1 MVGAEKTRGY
11 RGVAMALSLA
21 FGGLLTGC
29 VSNPQQ
35 QALTNAALQTAM
47 GQGTSPQLAA
57 GLAQGVAKTALVVP
71 AVELPAKLSCKD
83 LSKRLIQARSEMASV
98 AIGQNRLPAATDNK
112 LAMAAT
118 AAGVIG
124 AVSGNAQLVDAGAQ
138 LSSLTANGRGDQLAA
153 LDALRGELEMRAT
166 NQKCKLPIEARVS
179 PTMLKMSCNQIASEW
194 LVTHQQ
200 QALAAAAPVAQ
211 PAGGLGGAGN
221 KLQATAAIVGAV
233 ASVAASATGSQ
244 ELGAIANVANQV
256 GGGGAAV
263 SAPAALPPGLQS
275 ALARDELETAAS
287 AKRCKLPAAPQVVMV
302 VPAAGN
308 IGAMSCGHLKQEL
321 KALSAMP
328 VAVPQAN
335 QVAAQAQ
342 TVGMLASVAGALTGN
357 QALKSVG
364 DQANALAGGGI
375 PGNDLAIRRTQLE
388 AQAKAQRCKI

>member
-1 MVGAEKTRGY
+1 MVGAEKTKGY
-11 RGVAMALSLA
+11 RSVGMALSLA

-35 QALTNAALQTAM
+35 QALANAALQTAM
-47 GQGTSPQLAA
+47 GQGGNPQLAA
-57 GLAQGVAKTALVVP
+57 GLAQGAARTALAVP

-83 LSKRLIQARSEMASV
+83 LSKRLIQARSDMASV
-98 AIGQNRLPAATDNK
+98 GVGQNKLPVAADSK

-118 AAGVIG
+118 AASVIG
-124 AVSGNAQLVDAGAQ
+124 AVSGNAQLADAGGQ
-138 LSSLTANGRGDQLAA
+138 LSSLTANGKNDQLAA
-153 LDALRGELEMRAT
+153 LDALRGELETRAA

-179 PTMLKMSCNQIASEW
+179 PTMVKMSCNQIASEW
-194 LVTHQQ
+194 LATHQQ
-200 QALAAAAPVAQ
+200 QALAATAPVAQ
-211 PAGGLGGAGN
+211 PLAGLGGAGN

-233 ASVAASATGSQ
+233 ASVAASATGNQ
-244 ELGAIANVANQV
+244 ELGSIANVANQV
-256 GGGGAAV
+256 GGGGAA
-263 SAPAALPPGLQS
+263 APAAVSPVMQS

-308 IGAMSCGHLKQEL
+308 IGTMSCGHLKQEL

-328 VAVPQAN
+328 AVVPQAN
-335 QVAAQAQ
+335 QMAAQAQ

-364 DQANALAGGGI
+364 DQANALAGGGV

-388 AQAKAQRCKI
+388 AQAKAQRCKL

>member
-1 MVGAEKTRGY
+1 MVGAEKTKGY
-11 RGVAMALSLA
+11 RSVGMALSLA

-47 GQGTSPQLAA
+47 GQGGNPQLAA
-57 GLAQGVAKTALVVP
+57 GLAQGAARTALAVP

-83 LSKRLIQARSEMASV
+83 LSKRLIQARSDMASV
-98 AIGQNRLPAATDNK
+98 GVGQNKLPVATDSK

-118 AAGVIG
+118 AASVIG
-124 AVSGNAQLVDAGAQ
+124 AVSGNAQLADAGGQ
-138 LSSLTANGRGDQLAA
+138 LSSLTANGKNDQLAA
-153 LDALRGELEMRAT
+153 LDALRGELETRAA

-194 LVTHQQ
+194 LATHQQ
-200 QALAAAAPVAQ
+200 QALAATAPAAQ
-211 PAGGLGGAGN
+211 PLSGLGGAGN

-233 ASVAASATGSQ
+233 ASVAASATGNQ
-244 ELGAIANVANQV
+244 ELGSIANVANQV
-256 GGGGAAV
+256 GGGGAA
-263 SAPAALPPGLQS
+263 APAAVSPVLQS
-275 ALARDELETAAS
+275 ALARDELEMAAS
-287 AKRCKLPAAPQVVMV
+287 AKRCKLPATPQVVMV
-302 VPAAGN
+302 VPAAAN

-328 VAVPQAN
+328 AAVPQAN
-335 QVAAQAQ
+335 QMAAQAQ

-364 DQANALAGGGI
+364 DQANALAGGGV

-388 AQAKAQRCKI
+388 AQAKAQRCKL

>member
-1 MVGAEKTRGY
+1 MVGAEKSRGY
-11 RGVAMALSLA
+11 RSVGMALSLA

-47 GQGTSPQLAA
+47 GQGANPQLAA
-57 GLAQGVAKTALVVP
+57 GLAQGAAKTALAVP

-83 LSKRLIQARSEMASV
+83 LSKRLIQARSDMASV
-98 AIGQNRLPAATDNK
+98 GVGQNKLPVATDSK

-118 AAGVIG
+118 AASVIG
-124 AVSGNAQLVDAGAQ
+124 AVSGNAQLADAGGQ
-138 LSSLTANGRGDQLAA
+138 LSSLTANGKNDQLAA
-153 LDALRGELEMRAT
+153 LDALRGELETRAA
-166 NQKCKLPIEARVS
+166 NQKCKLPLEARVS

-194 LVTHQQ
+194 LATHQQ
-200 QALAAAAPVAQ
+200 QALAATAPAAQ
-211 PAGGLGGAGN
+211 PLAGLGGAGN

-244 ELGAIANVANQV
+244 ELGAVANVANQV
-256 GGGGAAV
+256 GGGGAAAPVAV
-263 SAPAALPPGLQS
+263 SPVLQS

-302 VPAAGN
+302 VPAA
-308 IGAMSCGHLKQEL
+308 AAAPKSCGHLKQEL

-364 DQANALAGGGI
+364 DQANALAGGGV

-388 AQAKAQRCKI
+388 AQAKAQRCKL